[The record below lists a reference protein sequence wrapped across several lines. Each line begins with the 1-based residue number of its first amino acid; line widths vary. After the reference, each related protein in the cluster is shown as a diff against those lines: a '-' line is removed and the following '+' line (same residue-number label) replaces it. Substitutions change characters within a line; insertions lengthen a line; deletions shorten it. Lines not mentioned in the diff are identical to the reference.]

1 MTTDTTTRFVGVLSA
16 LMMTLALNG
25 GVLFMFD
32 DLAQQTEVH
41 STVVSLETVTIVGKR
56 V

>member
-16 LMMTLALNG
+16 LVMTLALNG
-25 GVLFMFD
+25 GMLFVFD
-32 DLAQQTEVH
+32 QLTHDTQTQ
-41 STVVSLETVTIVGKR
+41 TATVSLETVTIVGKR